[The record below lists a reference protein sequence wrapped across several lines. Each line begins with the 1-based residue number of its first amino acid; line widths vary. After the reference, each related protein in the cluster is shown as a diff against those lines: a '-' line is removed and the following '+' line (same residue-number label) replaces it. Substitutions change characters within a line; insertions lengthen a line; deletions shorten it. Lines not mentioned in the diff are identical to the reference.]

1 MNQKEYPT
9 KEQLTIPT
17 DWGLS
22 VAETD
27 EGPMVLKINSGY
39 KDLMGHPDYSYQIGV
54 AVPLNNPN
62 DAGMH
67 DEEEGEQ
74 VAEIEEKLVEALEH
88 DKLALYVF
96 AQTSSGAKEWVFY
109 TGNPE
114 EVETRIANVRK
125 QVSTH
130 TLQNIAQEDPDWET
144 YKDFTGV
151 GLDEN

>member
-54 AVPLNNPN
+54 AVPLRR
-62 DAGMH
+62 
-67 DEEEGEQ
+67 
-74 VAEIEEKLVEALEH
+74 
-88 DKLALYVF
+88 
-96 AQTSSGAKEWVFY
+96 S
-109 TGNPE
+109 
-114 EVETRIANVRK
+114 
-125 QVSTH
+125 
-130 TLQNIAQEDPDWET
+130 
-144 YKDFTGV
+144 
-151 GLDEN
+151 